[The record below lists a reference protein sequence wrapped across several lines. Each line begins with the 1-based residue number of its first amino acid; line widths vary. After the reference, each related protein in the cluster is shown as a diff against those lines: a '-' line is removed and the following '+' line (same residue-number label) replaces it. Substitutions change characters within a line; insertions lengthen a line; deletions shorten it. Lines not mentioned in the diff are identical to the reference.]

1 VHLHFDLVVLLQ
13 GARMADASFFEM
25 AKDQSQVKAAIV
37 AKYFYVWAN
46 VVLPTAMK
54 QNCKIAYID
63 LFAGPGR
70 YKDGT
75 NSTPLKVLETA
86 IASEKLR
93 RCLVTLF
100 NDRDPESVS
109 SLKAAIKELPNI
121 ETLKH
126 KPQVINEEVGSEIVK
141 TFESMRLV
149 PTLFFVDPW
158 GYKGLSLGLINSV
171 LHNWGCDC
179 LFFFN
184 YNRINMALT
193 NDAVREH
200 MEVLFGEERARAIR
214 QELEGLDPAERE
226 ILILERLSDAL
237 KDMGANFVL
246 PFTFKNERGTRTS
259 HHLIFAS
266 KHFKGYEIMKGIMA
280 HESSEQDQGVPS
292 FEYSPATERF
302 PTLFELTRPLDDLE
316 NMLLIEYAG
325 KSLTMREIYEKHNI
339 GRRFI
344 ESNYKKVLA
353 KMEANG
359 EIEANPPMNERP
371 KRKGEAT
378 FGNGVMVKF
387 SGIARSIYN

>member
-1 VHLHFDLVVLLQ
+1 
-13 GARMADASFFEM
+13 MANTSFFEM

-37 AKYFYVWAN
+37 AKYFFVWAN

-75 NSTPLKVLETA
+75 SSTPLKVLETA
-86 IASEKLR
+86 IANEKLSQ
-93 RCLVTLF
+93 CLVTLF
-100 NDRDPESVS
+100 NDRDSESVS
-109 SLKAAIKELPNI
+109 SLKAEIERLPKI

-126 KPQVINEEVGSEIVK
+126 RPQVINEEVGSEIVK
-141 TFESMRLV
+141 KFESMRLV

-179 LFFFN
+179 IFFFN

-200 MEVLFGEERARAIR
+200 MEVLFGEERARVIR
-214 QELEGLDPAERE
+214 EELEGLDPAERE
-226 ILILERLSDAL
+226 VLIIERLSDAL

-246 PFTFKNERGTRTS
+246 PFSFKNEHGNRTS

-280 HESSEQDQGVPS
+280 HESSEKDQGVPS

-302 PTLFELTRPLDDLE
+302 PTLFELTRPLDDLQH
-316 NMLLIEYAG
+316 MLLIEYAG
-325 KSLTMREIYEKHNI
+325 KSLTMHEIYENHNI

-353 KMEANG
+353 KMEADG
-359 EIEANPPMNERP
+359 KIEADPPRNKRP
-371 KRKGEAT
+371 KRFGEAT
-378 FGNGVMVKF
+378 FGNGVVVTF
-387 SGIARSIYN
+387 PPIARKIQG